1 MYSPNTSPS
10 ANGAAALAHMPLLLT
25 ATMLHRPLYSAFSS
39 AFSNF
44 QDLCPLRL
52 LSLMPMALSSFS
64 RLSASSKSPLSLA
77 SKRVVM
83 ISSAAAWSK

>member
-1 MYSPNTSPS
+1 MYSSNTTLRAS
-10 ANGAAALAHMPLLLT
+10 NGAAALAHLPLPT
-25 ATMLHRPLYSAFSS
+25 AAILPRPLYSAFSS

-44 QDLCPLRL
+44 HDRCPLRL

-83 ISSAAAWSK
+83 INSAAAWSK